1 MVASQR
7 MTRLGSWRCRFIVF
21 LSCSLF
27 PIQQTLPVD
36 LSSSSVRSGGNG
48 GASFH
53 GSTSA
58 FDPCCP
64 GSASRPPPYVSQA
77 IPGPSQPAVVDSF
90 SSSVVAQ
97 PQPQTQPQPCRH
109 YMHPSC
115 ECYGSMHNSNGAF
128 SHFLLCGSKAFNG
141 FLHPFSLLHRR
152 PSSTLPA
159 SPALV
164 CLSSFSWE
172 PPAYVSA
179 PSTGRLC
186 HSPHCDLPSIPAIAP
201 FWPHHDPCTSA
212 SAVYPPPLWF
222 RCCSGAALAHGAPG
236 PAASHTCTG
245 GLSAEA
251 PSTRDA
257 AEDGG
262 SEAQVDAASNVSIPF
277 FSPTPSF
284 KI

>member
-1 MVASQR
+1 
-7 MTRLGSWRCRFIVF
+7 MTNLGSWRCRLIIF
-21 LSCSLF
+21 LSNSLF

-36 LSSSSVRSGGNG
+36 LSSSSVRSGGNS

-64 GSASRPPPYVSQA
+64 GSTSRPPPYVSQA

-115 ECYGSMHNSNGAF
+115 KSDSYMQNSNGAF
-128 SHFLLCGSKAFNG
+128 SQFLFSVLKAFMVSSP
-141 FLHPFSLLHRR
+141 HSLTHRW
-152 PSSTLPA
+152 PSSTLTA
-159 SPALV
+159 SSALV
-164 CLSSFSWE
+164 CLSPFSWE
-172 PPAYVSA
+172 SPAYISA
-179 PSTGRLC
+179 PSTGRIC
-186 HSPHCDLPSIPAIAP
+186 HSPHSDLSSIPAIAP
-201 FWPHHDPCTSA
+201 FWPRHDPCTSA

-236 PAASHTCTG
+236 PAASYTCTG

-251 PSTRDA
+251 PSTWDA

-262 SEAQVDAASNVSIPF
+262 SEAQDDAASNVSIYIICF
-277 FSPTPSF
+277 IPSF
-284 KI
+284 KT